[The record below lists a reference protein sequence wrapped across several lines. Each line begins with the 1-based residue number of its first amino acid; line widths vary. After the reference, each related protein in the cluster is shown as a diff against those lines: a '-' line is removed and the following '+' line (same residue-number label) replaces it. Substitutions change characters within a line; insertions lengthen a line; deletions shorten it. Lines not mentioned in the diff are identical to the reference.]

1 MSNSNLSFQR
11 LVAFIGIILFIGK
24 IIAWQLTGS
33 DAIFSDA
40 MESIVNIISAF
51 MGLYSLYLSAKPRD
65 YDHPY
70 GHGKAEFVTA
80 GVEGLLIGIAGILII
95 SESVYSLVIGNI
107 LKQFD
112 WGVAIIGST
121 AVINY
126 IIGYISFRKGK
137 KENSQVL
144 MSSGKHLQSDTISTV
159 GVVIS
164 LLLVYFT
171 QLMWLDA
178 VIALLFGG
186 YIIIVGYKI
195 VRNALKG
202 IMDEKDEDL
211 IIKIAKILEENRKN
225 EWIDIHNIKI
235 QQFGN
240 HLHIDAHITLPHYYS
255 LREAHQQME
264 KVIKLLAEKM
274 DRPMDFNFHMDD
286 CKPFS
291 CQICSI
297 DCPFRGEKFVKKIH
311 WDIQSISQ
319 IQKHKLSDL

>member
-1 MSNSNLSFQR
+1 MNNSNLSFQR
-11 LVAFIGIILFIGK
+11 IVAFIGIILFIGK

-80 GVEGLLIGIAGILII
+80 GVEGLLIGIAGLLII
-95 SESVYSLVIGNI
+95 SESVYSLLTGNV

-112 WGVAIIGST
+112 WGIAIIGST
-121 AVINY
+121 AIINY

-178 VIALLFGG
+178 LIALVFGG

-195 VRNALKG
+195 IRNALKG
-202 IMDEKDEDL
+202 IMDEKDEEL
-211 IIKIAKILEENRKN
+211 IIKIAKILEENRKT

-264 KVIKLLAEKM
+264 KVIRLLLENI

-291 CQICSI
+291 CEICKI
-297 DCPFRGEKFVKKIH
+297 NCPFREKSFKKTIS
-311 WDIQSISQ
+311 WNIQTISQ
-319 IQKHKLSDL
+319 IQKHKLSD

>member
-1 MSNSNLSFQR
+1 MSNPNLSFQR
-11 LVAFIGIILFIGK
+11 FVAFIGIILFIGK

-33 DAIFSDA
+33 DSIFSDA

-297 DCPFRGEKFVKKIH
+297 DCPFRSEKFVEKIH
-311 WDIQSISQ
+311 WNIQSVSQ
-319 IQKHKLSDL
+319 IQKHKLSNL